1 MPCSGPP
8 RGACTSP
15 SAPGYRPPQTHL
27 DLPIHPP
34 QGLLHD
40 GEMDGWGVKELRA
53 PANPACV
60 CRPDS
65 SLHKK
70 QA

>member
-1 MPCSGPP
+1 MLRSTLGWLHESLGP
-8 RGACTSP
+8 RVSP
-15 SAPGYRPPQTHL
+15 SPNPLGPAHT
-27 DLPIHPP
+27 LP
-34 QGLLHD
+34 LRACCMD